1 MSVVWVDASAG
12 ASGDM
17 LLGALVGAGV
27 PLSVIASAVD
37 AVAPEPVDLA
47 ASQVTRGALAAT
59 RCHVEIADSVHHRTW
74 TDVRA
79 LLTAAALDDAV
90 RDLALRVF
98 ERLAEAE
105 GAVHGISPEAVH
117 FHEVGALDAIA
128 DVVGVCAGFVHLGA
142 DEVVVSPVAVG
153 SGSIRAAHGTL
164 PVPPPAVARLLT
176 GVPSFAGPPG
186 HPEME
191 LCTPTGAA
199 LLTTLATSWGD
210 QPPMTTRAIGV
221 GAGSRNPDGW
231 SNTLRLLIGDP
242 AVRPGAESRHGGE
255 MRADPAAG
263 DDIFPPW
270 RENAP
275 TELVIEANLDDLEPR
290 LIPGALDALLAAGAN
305 DAWVTPILMKKGR
318 PAYTLHA
325 LTRPDAAEAVRRV
338 FFRETSTIGVREHEV
353 VKHALPREMMTVTVD
368 GHPIAVKAA
377 RLDDEVVNLQ
387 PEWDDVAR
395 AAAAL
400 GRPTID
406 VLAEAK
412 AAALGEKSAP
422 SAEKS
427 RPPAD

>member
-17 LLGALVGAGV
+17 LLGALIGAGV
-27 PLSVIASAVD
+27 PLSVIAASVD

-79 LLTAAALDDAV
+79 LLTGAALDDAV

-105 GAVHGISPEAVH
+105 GAVHGISPESVH

-128 DVVGVCAGFVHLGA
+128 DVVGVCAAFVHLGA
-142 DEVVVSPVAVG
+142 VEVVVTPVAVG

-221 GAGSRNPDGW
+221 GAGSRNPEGW
-231 SNTLRLLIGDP
+231 SNTLRLLIGEA
-242 AVRPGAESRHGGE
+242 AVRPGES
-255 MRADPAAG
+255 
-263 DDIFPPW
+263 
-270 RENAP
+270 AP
-275 TELVIEANLDDLEPR
+275 TELVIEANIDDLEPR
-290 LIPGALDALLAAGAN
+290 LIPGALDALLAAGAQ

-325 LTRPDAAEAVRRV
+325 LARPDAAEAVRQA

-353 VKHALPREMMTVTVD
+353 VKHALPREMLTVTVD

-377 RLDDEVVNLQ
+377 RLDGEVVNLQ

-400 GRPTID
+400 DRPAID
-406 VLAEAK
+406 VLAAAK
-412 AAALGEKSAP
+412 AAALAEKSAP

-427 RPPAD
+427 RPSAD

>member
-1 MSVVWVDASAG
+1 MSVVWVDASSG

-17 LLGALVGAGV
+17 LLGALVDAGV

-59 RCHVEIADSVHHRTW
+59 RCHVSIADSVHHRTW

-79 LLTAAALDDAV
+79 LLTGADLDDAV

-105 GAVHGISPEAVH
+105 GAVHGISPESVH
-117 FHEVGALDAIA
+117 FHEVGGLDAIA
-128 DVVGVCAGFVHLGA
+128 DVVGVCAGFVHLGS
-142 DEVVVSPVAVG
+142 DEVVVSPIAVG
-153 SGSIRAAHGTL
+153 SGSVRAAHGTL

-176 GVPSFAGPPG
+176 GVPSYAGSPG
-186 HPEME
+186 HPAMEM
-191 LCTPTGAA
+191 CTPTGAA
-199 LLTTLATSWGD
+199 LLTTLATRWGA
-210 QPPMTTRAIGV
+210 QPPMTTTAIGV
-221 GAGSRNPDGW
+221 GAGGKDPEGW
-231 SNTLRLLIGDP
+231 SNTLRILVGE
-242 AVRPGAESRHGGE
+242 AVGAGAESRHGGE
-255 MRADPAAG
+255 VRADPAA
-263 DDIFPPW
+263 
-270 RENAP
+270 NAP
-275 TELVIEANLDDLEPR
+275 ATEIELVIEANIDDLEPR
-290 LIPGALDALLAAGAN
+290 LIPGALDALLAAGAH

-325 LTRPDAAEAVRRV
+325 LTRLDAAGAVRRV

-353 VKHALPREMMTVTVD
+353 VKHALPREMLTVSVD

-395 AAAAL
+395 VAAAL
-400 GRPTID
+400 DRPAID

-412 AAALGEKSAP
+412 AAALA
-422 SAEKS
+422 
-427 RPPAD
+427 RPLVEPGCDDEGRT

>member
-17 LLGALVGAGV
+17 LLGSLVGADV

-79 LLTAAALDDAV
+79 LLTGAALDDAV

-105 GAVHGISPEAVH
+105 GAVHGISPESVH

-142 DEVVVSPVAVG
+142 DEVVVTPVAVG
-153 SGSIRAAHGTL
+153 SGSIRAAHGSL
-164 PVPPPAVARLLT
+164 PVPPPAVARLLI
-176 GVPSFAGPPG
+176 GVPSFAGAPG

-221 GAGSRNPDGW
+221 GAGSRNPEGW

-255 MRADPAAG
+255 TRADSAAG

-270 RENAP
+270 REKAP
-275 TELVIEANLDDLEPR
+275 TEIVIEANLDDLEPR
-290 LIPGALDALLAAGAN
+290 LIPGALDALLAAGAH

-325 LTRPDAAEAVRRV
+325 LTRPDAAEAVRRA

-353 VKHALPREMMTVTVD
+353 VKHALPREMLTVTVD

-377 RLDDEVVNLQ
+377 RLDGEVVNLQ

-395 AAAAL
+395 AAVAL
-400 GRPTID
+400 DRPAID

-412 AAALGEKSAP
+412 AVAL
-422 SAEKS
+422 AEKS
-427 RPPAD
+427 LPSAD

>member
-1 MSVVWVDASAG
+1 MSVVWVDASSG

-17 LLGALVGAGV
+17 LLGALIGAGV
-27 PLSVIASAVD
+27 PISVIASAVD

-47 ASQVTRGALAAT
+47 ASQVTRSALAAT

-74 TDVRA
+74 TDVRV
-79 LLTAAALDDAV
+79 LLNGAALDGAV

-105 GAVHGISPEAVH
+105 GAVHGISPESVH

-128 DVVGVCAGFVHLGA
+128 DVVGVCAGFAHLGA
-142 DEVVVSPVAVG
+142 GEVMVSPVAVG

-199 LLTTLATSWGD
+199 LLATLATSWGD

-231 SNTLRLLIGDP
+231 SNTLRLLVGDA
-242 AVRPGAESRHGGE
+242 AVRPGE
-255 MRADPAAG
+255 D
-263 DDIFPPW
+263 
-270 RENAP
+270 AP
-275 TELVIEANLDDLEPR
+275 TEIVIEANLDDLEPR

-353 VKHALPREMMTVTVD
+353 VKHALPREMLTVTVD

-377 RLDDEVVNLQ
+377 RLDDGVVNLQ

-400 GRPTID
+400 DRPAID

-412 AAALGEKSAP
+412 AAALA
-422 SAEKS
+422 
-427 RPPAD
+427 RPTWPGATIRAGRKETGTEP

>member
-1 MSVVWVDASAG
+1 MSVVWVDASSG

-47 ASQVTRGALAAT
+47 AAPVTRGALAAT

-79 LLTAAALDDAV
+79 LLTAAALDGAV

-105 GAVHGISPEAVH
+105 GAVHGISPEEVH

-142 DEVVVSPVAVG
+142 GEVVVSPVAVG

-176 GVPSFAGPPG
+176 GVPSFAGPSG

-199 LLTTLATSWGD
+199 LLATLATSWGD
-210 QPPMTTRAIGV
+210 QPAMTTRAIGI
-221 GAGSRNPDGW
+221 GAGSRNPEGW
-231 SNTLRLLIGDP
+231 SNTLRLLIGDR
-242 AVRPGAESRHGGE
+242 AV
-255 MRADPAAG
+255 G
-263 DDIFPPW
+263 DDI
-270 RENAP
+270 AP
-275 TELVIEANLDDLEPR
+275 TELVIEANIDDLEPR

-325 LTRPDAAEAVRRV
+325 LTRPGAAEAVRRV

-353 VKHALPREMMTVTVD
+353 VKHALPREMLTVNVE

-377 RLDDEVVNLQ
+377 CLDDEVVNLQ

-400 GRPTID
+400 DRPAID

-412 AAALGEKSAP
+412 AAALAAVTTRRGRGATI
-422 SAEKS
+422 
-427 RPPAD
+427 

>member
-1 MSVVWVDASAG
+1 MSVVWVDASSG

-17 LLGALVGAGV
+17 LLGALLGAGV

-47 ASQVTRGALAAT
+47 ASPVTRGALAAT

-79 LLTAAALDDAV
+79 LLTGAALDGV

-105 GAVHGISPEAVH
+105 GAVHGISPEEVH

-153 SGSIRAAHGTL
+153 SGSIRSAHGSL

-199 LLTTLATSWGD
+199 LLAALATSWGD
-210 QPPMTTRAIGV
+210 QPAMTARAIGV
-221 GAGSRNPDGW
+221 GAGSRDPEGW
-231 SNTLRLLIGDP
+231 SNTLRLLIGDS

-263 DDIFPPW
+263 AGSFPPW
-270 RENAP
+270 RETAP
-275 TELVIEANLDDLEPR
+275 TELVIEANIDDLEPR

-353 VKHALPREMMTVTVD
+353 VKHALPREMLTVSVG

-377 RLDDEVVNLQ
+377 RLDGEVVNLQ

-400 GRPTID
+400 DRPAID
-406 VLAEAK
+406 VLADAK
-412 AAALGEKSAP
+412 AATAETSAP
-422 SAEKS
+422 SAETS
-427 RPPAD
+427 RPSAD

>member
-1 MSVVWVDASAG
+1 MSVVWVDASSG

-17 LLGALVGAGV
+17 LLGALIGAGV

-37 AVAPEPVDLA
+37 GVAPEPVDLA

-79 LLTAAALDDAV
+79 LLTGAALDDAV

-105 GAVHGISPEAVH
+105 GAVHGVSPESVH
-117 FHEVGALDAIA
+117 FHEVGALDAMA

-142 DEVVVSPVAVG
+142 AGVVVSPVAVG

-176 GVPSFAGPPG
+176 GLPTFAGPPG

-199 LLTTLATSWGD
+199 LLTILATSWGD

-242 AVRPGAESRHGGE
+242 AVRPGES
-255 MRADPAAG
+255 
-263 DDIFPPW
+263 
-270 RENAP
+270 AP
-275 TELVIEANLDDLEPR
+275 TELVVEANLDDLEPR
-290 LIPGALDALLAAGAN
+290 LIPGALDALLAAGAQ

-325 LTRPDAAEAVRRV
+325 LTRPDAADAVRRV

-353 VKHALPREMMTVTVD
+353 VKHALPREMLTVSVG

-400 GRPTID
+400 DRPAID

-412 AAALGEKSAP
+412 AAALA
-422 SAEKS
+422 
-427 RPPAD
+427 RPLVEPDS